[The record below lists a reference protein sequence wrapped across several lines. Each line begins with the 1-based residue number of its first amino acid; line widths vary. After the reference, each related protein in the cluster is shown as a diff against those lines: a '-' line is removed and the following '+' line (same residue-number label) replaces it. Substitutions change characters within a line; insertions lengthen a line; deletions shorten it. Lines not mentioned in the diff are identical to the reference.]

1 MQDSELI
8 TPAYDRHMD
17 GAPTRR
23 ELQKAFN
30 KMGNNDS
37 ELMLMV
43 DNLNL
48 VTNLLCEKLNVTKG
62 EIEVYVAK
70 KAAEMN
76 AFVEAQAKAA
86 AEAADV
92 ITNG

>member
-1 MQDSELI
+1 
-8 TPAYDRHMD
+8 MD

-23 ELQKAFN
+23 EMQKAFN
-30 KMGNNDS
+30 KMGTNDS

-48 VTNLLCEKLNVTKG
+48 VVNLLCEKLNVTKG

-70 KAAEMN
+70 KAEEMN
-76 AFVEAQAKAA
+76 AFVEAQTKAA
-86 AEAADV
+86 TEAADV